1 LVGFHSVVVVVGLVD
16 VVDVEAVVV
25 DPDFFDEPLP
35 LAVVVVVVVDLGP
48 FVFVVPA
55 DLVEGPFV
63 EGPFVEG
70 PLVVVGA
77 PFVDCPFVVGL
88 VVVFGEFG
96 LAFVFGAASTFNAR
110 AAAATNAAGSAIHL
124 VITPP
129 STMVEQGTYPCALLE
144 LVKVNY

>member
-63 EGPFVEG
+63 EGP
-70 PLVVVGA
+70 LVVVGE